1 MSCLGRNILNL
12 LKKRPNS
19 QLGALGMTLVLASLM
34 PTVVEGLILNE
45 PPHNQA
51 DGRGL
56 RIQPSKPVEA
66 LPTGSKR
73 FALVIGVD
81 EYEDSQI
88 NKLEGAGNDAKAIV
102 EALVQYADFPRDQVR
117 LLTSDQPAERKPTRN
132 KILRQLSNLRG
143 AVPKDGLLLIAFA
156 GHGIERGGQAYLLP
170 SDAELSDDVSLL
182 EQSSINVDE
191 MRKRIVETG
200 VGQVV
205 MILDACRNDP
215 AAGRGDSD
223 NRLSNKFT
231 SAFNFEERNA
241 EIKAFATLYAT
252 AVGYRAYEYKERK
265 QGYFTW
271 ALVEGLK
278 GAAANEKGEV
288 TLSGL
293 LNFLQDQVP
302 KRISL
307 DLGSGKTQKPYADI
321 QGYKA
326 SDLVLA
332 KVAAAENVA
341 VADPYAIE
349 RTAWEDAQSKN
360 DPIAYREYMK
370 KFPRGM
376 FTEQAMWESI
386 RGSADPADFKS
397 YLKQFPGG
405 KNASLA
411 SRLGE
416 DAAWERIRDSKNV
429 SDYQAYLREYP
440 KGRFA
445 EIAIRRAQPPATPIK
460 TETVPQR
467 PSKGILTVLTNTPAT
482 VTVTP
487 RDASSVKPLTGQSG
501 GQDNKFRAELPP
513 GLYDL
518 EVSAAKYSS
527 KRVSGIKLATDEAI
541 PVELIPLGG
550 TIQIGSVEP
559 AAIVFID
566 DQKAANATARREEK
580 LIEVADVTAGRHRLR
595 VSQPNQIEWTREVE
609 VEDGRTKYVAAEF
622 KPALVGLVVSTEPDA
637 EIYIDD
643 NYSGRANGKGQIRIS
658 NLAPGQH
665 RIRANKNEFQ
675 PAEKYQPFR
684 AGPAEINLAL
694 TRVVFSPEFVDTFDE
709 GTKFWNAPKTWQVSS
724 GKLKVTGPGVGLIRD
739 TSYKDFRMEFDLA
752 FDNGKGAV
760 WFLRG
765 QDENTG
771 YLFQLTGPASAS
783 PNMFQTFLYR
793 NGETRLLKVFRVP
806 EKLNLPGDKFHI
818 LIEAQGQE
826 IKHYIQLKSNPNS
839 TRPQPFSVVSNATFS
854 NGRIGF
860 GTRDGEEFI
869 VQFVSIIPTK

>member
-1 MSCLGRNILNL
+1 
-12 LKKRPNS
+12 
-19 QLGALGMTLVLASLM
+19 MTLVLASLM

-56 RIQPSKPVEA
+56 RIQPSKPLEA

-191 MRKRIVETG
+191 MRKRIVEAG

-215 AAGRGDSD
+215 AAGHGDSD
-223 NRLSNKFT
+223 K
-231 SAFNFEERNA
+231 
-241 EIKAFATLYAT
+241 
-252 AVGYRAYEYKERK
+252 
-265 QGYFTW
+265 
-271 ALVEGLK
+271 
-278 GAAANEKGEV
+278 
-288 TLSGL
+288 
-293 LNFLQDQVP
+293 
-302 KRISL
+302 
-307 DLGSGKTQKPYADI
+307 
-321 QGYKA
+321 
-326 SDLVLA
+326 
-332 KVAAAENVA
+332 
-341 VADPYAIE
+341 
-349 RTAWEDAQSKN
+349 
-360 DPIAYREYMK
+360 
-370 KFPRGM
+370 GM
-376 FTEQAMWESI
+376 FTEQAMWETI

-460 TETVPQR
+460 TATVPQR

-487 RDASSVKPLTGQSG
+487 RDASSAKPLTGQSG

-527 KRVSGIKLATDEAI
+527 KRVSGIKLETDEAI

-550 TIQIGSVEP
+550 TIQIGGVET
-559 AAIVFID
+559 AAIVFVD
-566 DQKAANATARREEK
+566 DQKASNAIARREEK
-580 LIEVADVTAGRHRLR
+580 LIEVADVTAGRHRLS

-609 VEDGRTKYVAAEF
+609 VEDGRTKYVPAEF

-643 NYSGRANGKGQIRIS
+643 NYSGRANEKGQIRI
-658 NLAPGQH
+658 
-665 RIRANKNEFQ
+665 
-675 PAEKYQPFR
+675 
-684 AGPAEINLAL
+684 
-694 TRVVFSPEFVDTFDE
+694 
-709 GTKFWNAPKTWQVSS
+709 
-724 GKLKVTGPGVGLIRD
+724 
-739 TSYKDFRMEFDLA
+739 
-752 FDNGKGAV
+752 
-760 WFLRG
+760 
-765 QDENTG
+765 
-771 YLFQLTGPASAS
+771 
-783 PNMFQTFLYR
+783 
-793 NGETRLLKVFRVP
+793 
-806 EKLNLPGDKFHI
+806 
-818 LIEAQGQE
+818 
-826 IKHYIQLKSNPNS
+826 
-839 TRPQPFSVVSNATFS
+839 
-854 NGRIGF
+854 
-860 GTRDGEEFI
+860 
-869 VQFVSIIPTK
+869 IPTK